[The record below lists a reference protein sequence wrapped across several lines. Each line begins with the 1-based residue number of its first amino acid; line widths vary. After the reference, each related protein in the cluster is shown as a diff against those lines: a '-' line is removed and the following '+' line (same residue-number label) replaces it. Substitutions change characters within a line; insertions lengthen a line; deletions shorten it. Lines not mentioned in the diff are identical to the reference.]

1 MMHGRTVAAV
11 ATVGVLCQGLP
22 AQDGF
27 TWLTVPQHDSRRAW
41 STVAPASISADG
53 RYVAFTS
60 YARLSTVDVDALS
73 DIYVLDRSTATI
85 TLESSSVDGRSLI
98 SDCSPPSISAD
109 GRLVTF
115 EAVLADDSGRNIPDI
130 VLRDRVE
137 RTARRISVGPGGTL
151 SNGWSGQPV
160 IDASASAVVF
170 ASAATNLV
178 HERDV
183 NGAQTDIYRFDL
195 RRTMI
200 ERISVDSGGVQQPG
214 RSVMPSVSGDGR
226 YVAFSSTA
234 ALGDTRSGSEPFRY
248 PERHP
253 VIYLR
258 DTRTGQTT
266 LVGDRAPPPDEASML
281 PAVSA
286 DGRFVAFAS
295 RATNLVAR
303 DRNKSF
309 DVFLYDVE
317 ARSVTLVSRAAGGG
331 AANGASLS
339 PAISA
344 DGRFVAFQSDASD
357 MACFRDCQP
366 ATEDINL
373 LPDVFVFNRIT
384 GEIAPVSVGR
394 RGAWMEESGT
404 PAIDASGAVVVFAS
418 RHPISAADVSNDF
431 DLFVRSRS
439 E

>member
-1 MMHGRTVAAV
+1 MRGRTLAAV
-11 ATVGVLCQGLP
+11 ATVGVLCEGLP
-22 AQDGF
+22 PEDGF
-27 TWLTVPQHDSRRAW
+27 TWLTVPQQDGRRSW
-41 STVAPASISADG
+41 STVASASISGDG
-53 RYVAFTS
+53 RYVAFTL
-60 YARLSTVDVDALS
+60 YAQLSAADIDSLS
-73 DIYVLDRSTATI
+73 DIYVLDRSTATV
-85 TLESSSVDGRSLI
+85 TLESASVDGRSLN

-109 GRLVTF
+109 GRYLAF
-115 EAVLADDSGRNIPDI
+115 EAVLADSPERNIAEV

-137 RTARRISVGPGGTL
+137 STARRITVGPGGTL

-178 HERDV
+178 AERDV
-183 NGAQTDIYRFDL
+183 NGAQADIYRFDL
-195 RRTMI
+195 RRNVI
-200 ERISVDSGGVQQPG
+200 ERVSVDSGGIQHQG

-234 ALGDTRSGSEPFRY
+234 VLGDLRSGSKPPRS
-248 PERHP
+248 PERFP
-253 VIYLR
+253 TIYLR

-266 LVGDRAPPPDEASML
+266 LVGDRAPPPDEASLM

-286 DGRFVAFAS
+286 DGRFVAFVS

-303 DRNKSF
+303 DRNKSS
-309 DVFLYDVE
+309 DVFLYDVGTG
-317 ARSVTLVSRAAGGG
+317 AVTLVSRAAGGG

-344 DGRFVAFQSDASD
+344 DGRLIVFQSDASD
-357 MACFRDCQP
+357 MACARNCQP
-366 ATEDINL
+366 GTEDINL

-384 GEIAPVSVGR
+384 GQISPVSVGR
-394 RGAWMEESGT
+394 HGTWMEESAT
-404 PAIDASGAVVVFAS
+404 PVIDASGTVVVFAS
-418 RHPISAADVSNDF
+418 RHPISPGDVSNDF
-431 DLFVRSRS
+431 DLFVRSQL